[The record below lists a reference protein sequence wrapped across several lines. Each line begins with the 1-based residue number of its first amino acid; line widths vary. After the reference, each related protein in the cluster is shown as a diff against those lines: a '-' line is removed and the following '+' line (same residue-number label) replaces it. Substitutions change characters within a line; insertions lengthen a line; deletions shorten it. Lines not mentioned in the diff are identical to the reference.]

1 MFPLQYNYIILCLH
15 LLSLYTAATNVVP
28 EGPTPD
34 VNLQVQ
40 TVVRQSVDESHPGVK
55 ELVGVGY
62 DLHECMEAIDQCSG
76 DVEKA
81 MKLLDAMVMKDGA
94 QPGVFVRSISREE
107 QTLNP

>member
-1 MFPLQYNYIILCLH
+1 M
-15 LLSLYTAATNVVP
+15 P
-28 EGPTPD
+28 EGPT

-62 DLHECMEAIDQCSG
+62 DVHECVEAIDQCRG
-76 DVEKA
+76 DVEEA
-81 MKLLDAMVMKDGA
+81 MKLLDAAVMMEDGT

-107 QTLNP
+107 QALNP